1 MPSLL
6 KIMQKTGIIN
16 SKSAI
21 NTVKHTFYA
30 NPKYLCILNL

>member
-6 KIMQKTGIIN
+6 KIMQKRGIIN

-21 NTVKHTFYA
+21 KGG
-30 NPKYLCILNL
+30 

>member
-6 KIMQKTGIIN
+6 KIMEKTVIIN

-21 NTVKHTFYA
+21 KTDYA
-30 NPKYLCILNL
+30 HNLCQSQYLCFLNY